1 MAEIVAAIRAIAASQ
16 MQQALRT
23 TAAIRSYSELISKA
37 LSDALSLLPS
47 NGTVTRMSGRSALVL
62 FGTEHG
68 LCGGFN
74 QQLLRAVQHDLKE
87 KAQQPVLMVVGS
99 RVARLCRE
107 RGLNFE
113 VALHMATHYAGVTGT
128 ARCVAAE
135 LYSMFTEGRVAGI
148 ELIYVGSAAQ
158 VLKLERQKVL
168 PLDLSTS
175 TTQSWQLPPI
185 INVRPR
191 QLLDGIIGEYL
202 FAALENAAMQ
212 SFFSENS
219 TRFRTMEAAH
229 QNIRK
234 KSAELTTLA
243 QRMRQEAITSEI
255 LDLINGAEALS
266 SVRGLNRSQ
275 TR

>member
-1 MAEIVAAIRAIAASQ
+1 
-16 MQQALRT
+16 
-23 TAAIRSYSELISKA
+23 
-37 LSDALSLLPS
+37 
-47 NGTVTRMSGRSALVL
+47 MSGRSALVL

-74 QQLLRAVQHDLKE
+74 QQLLRAVQHDFKV

-99 RVARLCRE
+99 RIARLCRE
-107 RGLNFE
+107 RGLNFD
-113 VALHMATHYAGVTGT
+113 VTLPMATHYAGVTGT

-158 VLKLERQKVL
+158 LLKLERQKVL
-168 PLDLSTS
+168 PLDLPTS

-191 QLLDGIIGEYL
+191 QLLDGIISEYL

-243 QRMRQEAITSEI
+243 RRMRQEAITSEI
-255 LDLINGAEALS
+255 LDLIDGAEALS
-266 SVRGLNRSQ
+266 SGRGLNRSK